1 MKDSETQSYLKQKGS
16 SLRLVLGIELFSHLD
31 ALATRALL
39 FSGVKV

>member
-1 MKDSETQSYLKQKGS
+1 MKDSGTPSHLKQKGS
-16 SLRLVLGIELFSHLD
+16 SLLLVLGVELFSHLD